1 MNDHSKLEKDTAA
14 RFKVMG
20 FRWMEADRQ
29 FQLLATIA
37 GDFLGPL

>member
-1 MNDHSKLEKDTAA
+1 
-14 RFKVMG
+14 MG

-37 GDFLGPL
+37 GDFLGPLWTSFHMLNVVQMYITR